1 MPWGT
6 TLSVDMANM
15 NYKKDMNAEYS
26 TEKDVSGSSKCGTID
41 ESDDLDS
48 FFNDLER
55 DGSNP

>member
-1 MPWGT
+1 
-6 TLSVDMANM
+6 
-15 NYKKDMNAEYS
+15 MNAEYS